1 MLSSGIW
8 EVTCELEEGEIAMAI
23 KPMNAN
29 RAMHCVIIDP
39 KTKASSAAKKDD
51 QKFFMTDR
59 DVCLVNVA

>member
-1 MLSSGIW
+1 
-8 EVTCELEEGEIAMAI
+8 MAI